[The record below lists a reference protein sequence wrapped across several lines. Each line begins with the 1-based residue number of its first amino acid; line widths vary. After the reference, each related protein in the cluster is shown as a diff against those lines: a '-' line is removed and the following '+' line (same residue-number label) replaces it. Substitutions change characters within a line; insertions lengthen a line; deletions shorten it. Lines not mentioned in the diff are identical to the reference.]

1 MPRTTIVMLCKCMD
15 VLLCFAFN
23 VMVQQLEMFA
33 STVNQHS
40 TPQIVSI
47 FSCKRLL
54 DITCV
59 V

>member
-1 MPRTTIVMLCKCMD
+1 MLCKCMD